1 MAPQSSTSDRAAPV
15 VGSGGDHRRRWWI
28 LAVRGIAQLMVVL
41 DGTVVNIALPS
52 AQKALQFS
60 NNNRQWIVTAYA
72 LAFGSLL
79 LLGGRIGDLF
89 GRKRTFVGGA
99 VGFAVASAFGGAAQS
114 FDVLVVAR
122 ALQGV
127 FAALLAPAALSLLTT
142 TFTDPHERGRAFAVW
157 GAIGGGAGALGLL
170 LGGLLTQ
177 SLSWRWTLFVNLAFA
192 IPAALGAFALL
203 PSKSNAV
210 KPRIDVP
217 GTLTATGGLIALV
230 YGLTRAQTHGWGART
245 TVGWLLTGVL
255 LLAVFVA
262 IQARSEHPLLPLPI
276 VLERNRGGSF
286 LALGVLGAGM
296 FGVFLFLTY
305 YLQQTLGYSPLTTG
319 VAFLPLTAALVIT
332 AGVASTRVL
341 PRTGPRLLFA
351 VGMALAA
358 VGLVLLAQLGVHASY
373 ATQVL
378 PGLILVGA
386 GIGIVFPP
394 ATNIATLGVN
404 ADDSGVASALANTA
418 PQVGGS
424 IGTALLS
431 TLAASA
437 TSSYLTGTQA
447 SANLLT
453 RAAVHGYTTAFWW
466 SAGIFA
472 AGALITGLLVRGKL
486 QDPVPAAQP
495 KAQPLGAV

>member
-1 MAPQSSTSDRAAPV
+1 MPAQTMTSDRAAPV
-15 VGSGGDHRRRWWI
+15 VGSDGDQRRRWWI
-28 LAVRGIAQLMVVL
+28 LAVLGIAQLMVVL
-41 DGTVVNIALPS
+41 DATVVNIALPS
-52 AQKALQFS
+52 AQKGLHFS
-60 NNNRQWIVTAYA
+60 NDSRQWIITAYA

-99 VGFAVASAFGGAAQS
+99 IGFAVASAFGGAAQS
-114 FDVLVVAR
+114 FDVLVAAR

-142 TFTDPHERGRAFAVW
+142 TFTDPDERGKAFAVW

-170 LGGLLTQ
+170 LGGVLTQ
-177 SLSWRWTLFVNLAFA
+177 SLSWRWTMFVNLGFA

-203 PSKSNAV
+203 QSKSNAV

-217 GTLTATGGLIALV
+217 GTLTATGGLFALV
-230 YGLTRAQTHGWGART
+230 YGLAHAQTHGWGSST
-245 TVGWLLTGVL
+245 TVGFLVGGVL
-255 LLAVFVA
+255 LLATFVA
-262 IQARSEHPLLPLPI
+262 IQARSPHALLPLPI
-276 VLERNRGGSF
+276 VRERNRGGSF
-286 LALGVLGAGM
+286 LALGVIGAGM

-305 YLQQTLGYSPLTTG
+305 YLQQNLGYSPLKTG
-319 VAFLPLTAALVIT
+319 FAFLPMTGALVIT
-332 AGVASTRVL
+332 AGISARVL
-341 PRTGPRLLFA
+341 PRSGPRPLFA

-358 VGLVLLAQLGVHASY
+358 VGLVLLAQLGLHASY
-373 ATQVL
+373 ATEVL

-386 GIGIVFPP
+386 GIGLVFPP
-394 ATNIATLGVN
+394 ATNIATSGVN
-404 ADDSGVASALANTA
+404 AADAGVASALVNTA

-431 TLAASA
+431 TFAASA
-437 TSSYLTGTQA
+437 TSSYLAGTHA
-447 SANLLT
+447 TAT
-453 RAAVHGYTTAFWW
+453 VVARAAVHGYTTAFWW

-486 QDPVPAAQP
+486 REPAPRAQP
-495 KAQPLGAV
+495 EAQPLGAV

>member
-1 MAPQSSTSDRAAPV
+1 MTLDRAAPRA
-15 VGSGGDHRRRWWI
+15 GDRRGRWWI
-28 LAVRGIAQLMVVL
+28 LGVLGIAQLMVVL
-41 DGTVVNIALPS
+41 DATVVNIALPS
-52 AQKALQFS
+52 AQKALHFS
-60 NNNRQWIVTAYA
+60 NDNRQWIVTAYA

-99 VGFAVASAFGGAAQS
+99 IGFAVASALGGAAQS
-114 FDVLVVAR
+114 FDVLVAAR

-142 TFTDPHERGRAFAVW
+142 TFTNPDERGKAFAVW

-170 LGGLLTQ
+170 LGGVLTQ
-177 SLSWRWTLFVNLAFA
+177 SLSWRWTMFVNLGFA

-203 PSKSNAV
+203 HSESNAV
-210 KPRIDVP
+210 KPRIDVR
-217 GTLTATGGLIALV
+217 GTVTATGGLFALV
-230 YGLTRAQTHGWGART
+230 YGLAHAQTHGWGSRT
-245 TVGWLLTGVL
+245 TVGFLVTGGL
-255 LLAVFVA
+255 LLATFVMS
-262 IQARSEHPLLPLPI
+262 QTRSEHPLLPLSI

-305 YLQQTLGYSPLTTG
+305 YLQQTLGYSPLKTG
-319 VAFLPLTAALVIT
+319 LAFLPLTGALVIT
-332 AGVASTRVL
+332 SGVTSTRVL
-341 PRTGPRLLFA
+341 PRTGPRPLFA
-351 VGMALAA
+351 AGMALAA
-358 VGLVLLAQLGVHASY
+358 IGLALLAQLGVHASY

-386 GIGIVFPP
+386 GLGLVFPP
-394 ATNIATLGVN
+394 ATNIATLGVKA
-404 ADDSGVASALANTA
+404 ADAGAASALANTA
-418 PQVGGS
+418 PQIGGS

-437 TSSYLTGTQA
+437 TSSYLTDTQA
-447 SANLLT
+447 RAHLAA
-453 RAAVHGYTTAFWW
+453 RAAVHGYTVAFWW

-472 AGALITGLLVRGKL
+472 AGALATGLLVRGKL
-486 QDPVPAAQP
+486 RDPVPSAQP
-495 KAQPLGAV
+495 EAQPLGAA

>member
-1 MAPQSSTSDRAAPV
+1 MPAQTMTSDRAAPV
-15 VGSGGDHRRRWWI
+15 VGSDGDQRRRWWI
-28 LAVRGIAQLMVVL
+28 LAVLGIAQLMVVL
-41 DGTVVNIALPS
+41 DATVVNIALPS
-52 AQKALQFS
+52 AQKGLHFS
-60 NNNRQWIVTAYA
+60 NDSRQWIITAYA

-99 VGFAVASAFGGAAQS
+99 IGFAVASAFGGAAQS
-114 FDVLVVAR
+114 FDVLVAAR

-142 TFTDPHERGRAFAVW
+142 TFTDPDERGKAFAVW

-170 LGGLLTQ
+170 LGGVLTQ
-177 SLSWRWTLFVNLAFA
+177 SLSWRWTMFVNLGFA

-203 PSKSNAV
+203 QSKSNAV

-217 GTLTATGGLIALV
+217 GTLTATGGLFALV
-230 YGLTRAQTHGWGART
+230 YGLAHAQTHGWGSST
-245 TVGWLLTGVL
+245 TVGFLVAGVL
-255 LLAVFVA
+255 LLATFVA
-262 IQARSEHPLLPLPI
+262 IQARSPHALLPLPI
-276 VLERNRGGSF
+276 VRERNRGGSF
-286 LALGVLGAGM
+286 LALGVIGAGM

-305 YLQQTLGYSPLTTG
+305 YLQQNLGYSPLKTG
-319 VAFLPLTAALVIT
+319 FAFLPMTGALVIT
-332 AGVASTRVL
+332 AGISARVL
-341 PRTGPRLLFA
+341 PRSGPRPLFA

-358 VGLVLLAQLGVHASY
+358 VGLVLLAQLGLHASY
-373 ATQVL
+373 ATEVL

-386 GIGIVFPP
+386 GIGLVFPP
-394 ATNIATLGVN
+394 ATNIATSGVN
-404 ADDSGVASALANTA
+404 AADAGVASALVNTA

-431 TLAASA
+431 TFAASA
-437 TSSYLTGTQA
+437 TSSYLAGTHA
-447 SANLLT
+447 TAT
-453 RAAVHGYTTAFWW
+453 VVARAAVHGYTTAFWW

-486 QDPVPAAQP
+486 REPAPRAQSEP
-495 KAQPLGAV
+495 QPLGAV

>member
-1 MAPQSSTSDRAAPV
+1 MSAQTTTSQYASPIA
-15 VGSGGDHRRRWWI
+15 GSDGGQRRRWWI
-28 LAVRGIAQLMVVL
+28 LAVLGIAQLMVVL
-41 DGTVVNIALPS
+41 DATVVNIALPS
-52 AQKALQFS
+52 AQKALHFS
-60 NNNRQWIVTAYA
+60 NGNRQWIITAYA

-99 VGFAVASAFGGAAQS
+99 IGFALASAVGGAAQS
-114 FDVLVVAR
+114 FDVLVAAR

-142 TFTDPHERGRAFAVW
+142 TFTDPGERGKAFAVW

-170 LGGLLTQ
+170 LGGVLTQ
-177 SLSWRWTLFVNLAFA
+177 SLSWRWTMFVNLGFA
-192 IPAALGAFALL
+192 VPAALGAFALL
-203 PSKSNAV
+203 RSESNAV

-217 GTLTATGGLIALV
+217 GTLTATGGLFALV
-230 YGLTRAQTHGWGART
+230 YGLANAQTHGWGSSA
-245 TVGWLLTGVL
+245 TVGFLAGGVL
-255 LLAVFVA
+255 LLAMFVA
-262 IQARSEHPLLPLPI
+262 IQARSEHPLLPLSI
-276 VLERNRGGSF
+276 VRERNRAGSF

-305 YLQQTLGYSPLTTG
+305 YLQQTLGYSPLKTG
-319 VAFLPLTAALVIT
+319 LAFLPLTGALVIT

-341 PRTGPRLLFA
+341 PRTGPRPLFA

-358 VGLVLLAQLGVHASY
+358 VGLALLAQLGVHASY

-386 GIGIVFPP
+386 GIGFVFPP
-394 ATNIATLGVN
+394 ATNIATEGVDA
-404 ADDSGVASALANTA
+404 ADAGVASALVNTT

-437 TSSYLTGTQA
+437 TSSYLAGTQA
-447 SANLLT
+447 SANLVA

-472 AGALITGLLVRGKL
+472 AGALITGLLVRGK
-486 QDPVPAAQP
+486 VREPALRARPDAQP
-495 KAQPLGAV
+495 VGAV